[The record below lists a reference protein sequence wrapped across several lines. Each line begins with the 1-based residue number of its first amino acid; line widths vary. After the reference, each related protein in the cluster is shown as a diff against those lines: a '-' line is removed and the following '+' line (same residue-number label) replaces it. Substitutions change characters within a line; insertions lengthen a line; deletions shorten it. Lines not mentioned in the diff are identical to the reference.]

1 MKLRGIEF
9 GSVIGASG
17 IGGWFGEGYSYHALL
32 KLIPGFGME
41 GMTLTAKTTT
51 LKARK
56 GNMPLS
62 KKDGL
67 SPSELYPESIVVR
80 FGAGTVLNAVGLS
93 GPGLEFLLKTNR
105 WQKIEKPFLLS
116 FMSIGE
122 TREERLQELREAV
135 ALLKKELPNFK
146 APVGLQINFS
156 CPNTGHAQEE
166 LVADIHESLKI
177 ASELGVPLVP
187 KISVMIPPDKAKE
200 IMQDPNCDALAVSN
214 TVPWGDLPADVRK
227 MFFRTETSPLAK
239 FGGGGISG
247 KYLLPL
253 VEQWLYQFKKFNV
266 GKPIIAG
273 GGILK
278 PHDVNRLVEA
288 GASAISP
295 GSVVMLRPWN
305 MKAIIKRGH
314 QLLSNRGG

>member
-1 MKLRGIEF
+1 MKLRNIEF
-9 GSVIGASG
+9 GKVIGASG
-17 IGGWFGEGYSYHALL
+17 VSGFFGEGYAYNKYL
-32 KLIPGFGME
+32 KLVPGYTQK

-62 KKDGL
+62 KRNGY
-67 SPSELYPESIVVR
+67 SPRDFYPESIVVKP
-80 FGAGTVLNAVGLS
+80 GAGVVLNAVGLS
-93 GPGLEFLLKTNR
+93 GPGLEFVLGLGE
-105 WQKIEKPFLLS
+105 WQKIEKPFFIS
-116 FMSIGE
+116 FMSIGD

-135 ALLKKELPNFK
+135 AILKGALPTFK

-166 LVADIHESLKI
+166 LVADIHESLAI
-177 ASELGVPLVP
+177 AAELGVPLVP
-187 KISVMIPPDKAKE
+187 KISVLIPPDKAKE
-200 IMQDPNCDALAVSN
+200 IIKDPNCDAIAVSN
-214 TVPWGDLPADVRK
+214 TIPWSDLPENVRRV
-227 MFFRTETSPLAK
+227 FFRTQKSPLEK
-239 FGGGGISG
+239 FGGGGVSG

-253 VEQWLYQFKKFNV
+253 VVEWVRQFKKFSE

-278 PHDVNRLVEA
+278 PKDVDALVEA

-295 GSVVMLRPWN
+295 GTVGMLRPWN
-305 MKAIIKRGH
+305 MKGIIKRAET
-314 QLLSNRGG
+314 LLP